1 MDMGGW
7 RWRGQVAG
15 YVTAIRFYKAASE
28 GGTGHTAAIYDY
40 SSGAKLASAMP
51 FNDVGCL
58 GPNYVS
64 VPLTS
69 PLRVS
74 PGTNYMAVIDNL
86 VGTTGRKGG
95 QAGRGQGGRA
105 GRQAGDRQADR
116 QRGGRQAG
124 REAEGRQAGREGAR
138 EEASGRHP
146 QAGESTTCLPGCRLV
161 DGLLGGWPLLV
172 VCRWCQRYLAKTE
185 GNFTTARTVGDLTI
199 PAKGSVSGWAGY
211 R

>member
-1 MDMGGW
+1 M
-7 RWRGQVAG
+7 AG

-86 VGTTGRKGG
+86 VGTTGRGRP
-95 QAGRGQGGRA
+95 GRGQGGRGQA
-105 GRQAGDRQADR
+105 GRQAEGGQASRQ
-116 QRGGRQAG
+116 GGRGQAG
-124 REAEGRQAGREGAR
+124 RQGGSEGRGERP
-138 EEASGRHP
+138 ASPSRRVDD
-146 QAGESTTCLPGCRLV
+146 LPG
-161 DGLLGGWPLLV
+161 W
-172 VCRWCQRYLAKTE
+172 
-185 GNFTTARTVGDLTI
+185 LT
-199 PAKGSVSGWAGY
+199 SG
-211 R
+211 